1 MHYKYQLALIFT
13 VVISRMRL
21 RNHFLILVLLSVNVL
36 KAATYFLEPAGWF
49 V

>member
-36 KAATYFLEPAGWF
+36 KAVTFF
-49 V
+49 